1 LEAYWEKHTE
11 VVSPPRF
18 LTGYDLM
25 EVFQMRPG
33 KQLGRLLEAIREAQA
48 EGEISDRDQ
57 ALSFAKTWLAR
68 DTSPEAL

>member
-1 LEAYWEKHTE
+1 
-11 VVSPPRF
+11 
-18 LTGYDLM
+18 
-25 EVFQMRPG
+25 
-33 KQLGRLLEAIREAQA
+33 LGRLLEAIREAQA